1 MPRYR
6 LVKTA
11 AATAKSG
18 AAKDAPRSRSR
29 GAARGKPPASSSA
42 GASQEQDAVKDV
54 FQRKMTWS
62 MHVPTGGDYKEVGEL
77 TCDADDV
84 PLEVMPDTAEYQL
97 HQKDEALRADIEE
110 SAVAAE
116 TSDDLLLFSDTVN
129 TQVRQKL
136 KARVKA
142 CAQHIE
148 VGVCP
153 FLIVLRFGWRLHSF
167 TPCTHCKCAGVH
179 THVEQMHSPGL
190 VLRFWQDCFDK
201 HRGKLPSTFGAQ
213 LKAEREAAAR
223 KAER

>member
-1 MPRYR
+1 MKR
-6 LVKTA
+6 LVRRA

-18 AAKDAPRSRSR
+18 AAKDAPPPRSR

-42 GASQEQDAVKDV
+42 GASQKQDAVEDV

-62 MHVPTGGDYKEVGEL
+62 MHVPTGGDYHEVGKL
-77 TCDADDV
+77 TCDGDDV
-84 PLEVMPDTAEYQL
+84 PLEEMPDTAEYQL

-153 FLIVLRFGWRLHSF
+153 FVVLRFGWRLHSF
-167 TPCTHCKCAGVH
+167 THCTHCKCAGVH
-179 THVEQMHSPGL
+179 THVDQTHSPGQVVCFL
-190 VLRFWQDCFDK
+190 QDSFEK
-201 HRGKLPSTFGAQ
+201 KKGKLPSTFGAQ
-213 LKAEREAAAR
+213 LKAERKAAAR